1 VCLRIPRE
9 DELAAARAVEAAAND
24 APMRGRGVSPVD
36 RIPRRPE
43 RPADPAAYVYPVGVG
58 GGMAAQDG
66 GAPWT
71 PRMLVAGD
79 LPGIKLAVRP
89 GESARAVSL
98 EHQVGPAEVVY
109 AGDLVGMTVVTAHT
123 VEEAGRKRTVLLY
136 LGDLDHAAPG
146 VVQGARLEADAEIGA
161 ARTGLGAGLIDV
173 YLEARE
179 LRDGAKLE
187 PIDPKRLR
195 DAALAMPTDVR
206 NVLPMR

>member
-1 VCLRIPRE
+1 
-9 DELAAARAVEAAAND
+9 
-24 APMRGRGVSPVD
+24 MRGRGVSPVD

-43 RPADPAAYVYPVGVG
+43 RPADPVAYVYPVG
-58 GGMAAQDG
+58 GMGAQDG
-66 GAPWT
+66 GAAWT
-71 PRMLVAGD
+71 PRLLVAGD

-89 GESARAVSL
+89 GEVARAVSL

-109 AGDLVGMTVVTAHT
+109 AGDLVGVTVVTAHT
-123 VEEAGRKRTVLLY
+123 IDEAGRKRTILLY

-179 LRDGAKLE
+179 LREGVKLE

-195 DAALAMPTDVR
+195 EAALAMPTDVR
-206 NVLPMR
+206 NVLPIR